1 MAENIRV
8 MEKEMADKEE
18 MIKKLLDRL
27 KGMESLAVNSKHGN
41 PPVSGSAAAGEAP
54 AHENENGG
62 GSAAAQV
69 QIPSY
74 CASSKIF

>member
-1 MAENIRV
+1 MCSTKSSFKEDGQKIRV
-8 MEKEMADKEE
+8 MEKEMAVKEE

-41 PPVSGSAAAGEAP
+41 PPVSESAAAGEVP
-54 AHENENGG
+54 PHENENGG

-69 QIPSY
+69 
-74 CASSKIF
+74 